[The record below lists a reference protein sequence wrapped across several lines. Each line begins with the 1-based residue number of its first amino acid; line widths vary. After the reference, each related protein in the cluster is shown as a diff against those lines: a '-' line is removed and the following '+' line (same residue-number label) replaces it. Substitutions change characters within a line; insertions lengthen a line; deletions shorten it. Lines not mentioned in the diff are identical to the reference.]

1 MTNEQIQRIY
11 NTKMQNLMNRNAR
24 IAQEQ
29 DDADRAAFQKQ
40 QETYGK
46 ISAGLQAANMVKDL
60 RESAMMEMLSMGSGG
75 EYGYTYKEGVPIPTK
90 KYQRK
95 DMADR
100 GWLPEGLLPGG
111 KKPKLGKIG
120 ATVLAPLE
128 KTEGYKEFKAK
139 EEAAKELERAR
150 KTVPIAGE
158 DEFFDE
164 DITIEDTDF
173 DDFEDWAEAPPTYDS
188 YALSKMLDRSGIKLP
203 EGMSRENRDA
213 IMTALDKVVEE
224 GDAQDYKAFTD
235 TLKNGLD
242 NPDTFQSVV
251 TDLTENTDQ
260 TIQSAID
267 GTYVPEVE
275 DVSTVVETTG
285 LGEIEQWERDLG
297 IEEPGVVTAEELEN
311 MPAPAAITLP
321 TPGSE
326 GLGQYG
332 MTPQQKAIQELERK
346 AMPSGVS
353 MQELESKLPSETVPS
368 FREGT
373 LPKTVTAE
381 PRTPKGS
388 RRIAEFDPMGD
399 VDLDVSPELEGA
411 PDIIMESPQLK
422 GAEGAPITPAIPDV
436 EVPDVEVPE
445 LTGDKTSL
453 FKKGQTVLQLA
464 NIGKTLTDEE
474 ASTADKAFA
483 GTQAAKMLTD
493 LAAKKA
499 GQKTASQIG
508 TGAIGSLKGKI
519 AEEGIKKGYKEFS
532 KEGLKLTGKQTA
544 GVALGGVIGGYTMV
558 TEAKEAKESWE
569 EGDYDEAI
577 LQGIGSVSGGMQTAG
592 AGMMLTGVGAPLGAV
607 LFGLGSAGSAISG
620 AGQFIESI
628 FGGDGAPE
636 PEKPKFN
643 ASQYLNRIRQR
654 RSY

>member
-399 VDLDVSPELEGA
+399 VDLGVSPELEGA
-411 PDIIMESPQLK
+411 PDIVTTSPQ
-422 GAEGAPITPAIPDV
+422 AEGAGLAPITTGVEIPDAK
-436 EVPDVEVPE
+436 PDVM
-445 LTGDKTSL
+445 GSIGK
-453 FKKGQTVLQLA
+453 FG
-464 NIGKTLTDEE
+464 GKTLNALQTLKDMQDIGDVLTNEE
-474 ASTADKAFA
+474 ASGADKAIA
-483 GTQAAKMLTD
+483 STQAAKMLAD
-493 LAAKKA
+493 MAAKKA
-499 GQKTASQIG
+499 GQKTAVEAVKAGTKIG
-508 TGAIGSLKGKI
+508 GKAAVGA
-519 AEEGIKKGYKEFS
+519 A
-532 KEGLKLTGKQTA
+532 A
-544 GVALGGVIGGYTMV
+544 GGVIGGYTMV
-558 TEAKEAKESWE
+558 TEAGEAKESWE

-577 LQGIGSVSGGMQTAG
+577 LHGISSASGGLQTAG

-607 LFGLGSAGSAISG
+607 LYGVGTVASAISSG
-620 AGQFIESI
+620 AQLLEGL
-628 FGGDGAPE
+628 FGGSDAPAQ
-636 PEKPKFN
+636 PGVQKPKFN
-643 ASQYLNRIRQR
+643 ASRYLQSIRDQ
-654 RSY
+654 RSYGR